1 MAALQIAGGVIESA
15 AASRAAQEMRD
26 ETGREI
32 RRQGKFRNQG
42 FSELGQTIPTQG
54 VESARESIADN
65 AGKRTEKYASANEQ
79 KFDAS
84 GSGPS
89 DRDKMAIGMSGS
101 ARANLGAYSDW
112 QLGQMIKRIRLQEKL
127 NKISSFSGGEAQ
139 IFPSRLEDAQHSQD
153 ELGAF
158 GAFLGSVG
166 GAGSS
171 QAAYAQGNSQIASN
185 YSKGYDYTP
194 REGGQINTNGN
205 DGQTMWS

>member
-1 MAALQIAGGVIESA
+1 MAALQIAGGVIESV

-32 RRQGKFRNQG
+32 RRQSKYRNQG
-42 FSELGQTIPTQG
+42 FSELGQVIPTQG
-54 VESARESIADN
+54 VESARQAIADN

-79 KFDAS
+79 KFDTT
-84 GSGPS
+84 GGGPS
-89 DRDKMAIGMSGS
+89 ERDKVAIGLSGS

-112 QLGQMIKRIRLQEKL
+112 QLNQMIKRIRLQEKL

-139 IFPSRLEDAQHSQD
+139 IFPSRLSDAQHSQD

-158 GAFLGSVG
+158 GAFLGSAG

-171 QAAYAQGNSQIASN
+171 YAAYAKQNPNVATAYN
-185 YSKGYDYTP
+185 KGYDYSP
-194 REGGQINTNGN
+194 QGGQIDTSGN
-205 DGQTMWS
+205 DGQTKWS

>member
-1 MAALQIAGGVIESA
+1 MQALQIAGGVIESV

-26 ETGREI
+26 ETAREI
-32 RRQGKFRNQG
+32 RRQTKYRNEG
-42 FSELGQTIPTQG
+42 FSALGATIPSQG

-65 AGKRTEKYASANEQ
+65 TAKREGKYQDANQ
-79 KFDAS
+79 RKFDTT

-89 DRDKMAIGMSGS
+89 QRDQMAIGMSGS

-112 QLGQMIKRIRLQEKL
+112 QLNQMIKRIRLQEKL

-139 IFPSRLEDAQHSQD
+139 IFPSRLSDAQHSQD

-158 GAFLGSVG
+158 GAFLGAAG

-171 QAAYAQGNSQIASN
+171 YAAYAKQNPNVATDYN
-185 YSKGYDYTP
+185 KGYDYTP
-194 REGGQINTNGN
+194 QEGQINTN
-205 DGQTMWS
+205 DGQQMWS